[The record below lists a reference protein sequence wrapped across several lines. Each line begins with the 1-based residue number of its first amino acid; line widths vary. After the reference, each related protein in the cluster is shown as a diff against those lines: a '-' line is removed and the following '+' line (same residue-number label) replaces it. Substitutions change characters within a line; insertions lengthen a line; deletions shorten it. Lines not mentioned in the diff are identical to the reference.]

1 MGGLLFLYR
10 RIKGYYS
17 TNSKTYLNMKKVL
30 LASAIVCFSLVACN
44 NGETK
49 TEKKEGDTTTVV
61 KKDTS
66 MVVTKDT
73 SMVVTKDTMK
83 VVKDTTIKTT
93 TIPAGKEA
101 KKDEKKK

>member
-1 MGGLLFLYR
+1 
-10 RIKGYYS
+10 
-17 TNSKTYLNMKKVL
+17 MKKVL
-30 LASAIVCFSLVACN
+30 LAFAVISISFVACN
-44 NGETK
+44 GGDTK
-49 TEKKEGDTTTVV
+49 TEKKDSDTTTTV

-73 SMVVTKDTMK
+73 AMVVSKDTVK

-93 TIPAGKEA
+93 TI